1 MSRRTRLLAVA
12 VAVAAAAALTGCALW
27 PAGPSPAPALP
38 SNMVEE
44 YERRGWDLYELEADL
59 ARDRAEAT
67 R

>member
-1 MSRRTRLLAVA
+1 MSRRTLLLAVA
-12 VAVAAAAALTGCALW
+12 VALIAWALR
-27 PAGPSPAPALP
+27 PSPAPALP
-38 SNMVEE
+38 SDLVEE

>member
-1 MSRRTRLLAVA
+1 MSRRTLLLAVA
-12 VAVAAAAALTGCALW
+12 VAVAVALIAWALR
-27 PAGPSPAPALP
+27 PSPAPALP
-38 SNMVEE
+38 SDLVEE

>member
-1 MSRRTRLLAVA
+1 MSRRTRLLA

-38 SNMVEE
+38 LDLVEE